1 MRLGFDAKRAALNR
15 TGLGNYSRYVVEI
28 LADNYTDDEF
38 LLYTP
43 KFKPNGFL
51 DSLLKL
57 KSVSVKLPDTF
68 SGKKLKSLWRSR
80 GIVSQLKREDVELF
94 HGLSNELPFGIQRSG
109 IKSVVTIHDLIF
121 RCHPEFY
128 KPIDRFIYNIKFRY
142 ACQVAD
148 KIIAVSECSK
158 RDIVRFYGTD
168 ASKIEVIY
176 QGCDAV
182 FKQKASAEKL
192 ESVRAKYNLPQ
203 EFILS
208 VGSIEARKNLLL
220 AVKALLHIDTKIP
233 LVAVGKRTAYT
244 AEIERFVDENNMNER
259 VILLHDVP
267 FADLPAVY
275 QLGKLFV
282 YPSLYEGFGIPLIEA
297 IHSGLP
303 VIGATGSCLEEAG
316 GPDSVYV
323 NPFDEKELASAFDRI
338 LSDSELQSK
347 MIAAGKEYVK
357 RFDEKIQATQIKQ
370 LYTEILNKP

>member
-28 LADNYTDDEF
+28 LANKFTADEY

-43 KFKPNGFL
+43 KVKPNGFL
-51 DSLLKL
+51 DSLLAKAT
-57 KSVSVKLPDTF
+57 VSVKLPDTF
-68 SGKKLKSLWRSR
+68 LGRQLKSLWRSR
-80 GIVSQLKREDVELF
+80 SIITQLKRDRIEVF

-158 RDIVRFYGTD
+158 RDIVRFYGID

-182 FKQKASAEKL
+182 FKQKVSNEKR
-192 ESVRAKYNLPQ
+192 ESVRAKYNLPP

-220 AVKALLHIDTKIP
+220 AVKALLHTDSKIP

-244 AEIERFVDENNMNER
+244 AEIERFVAENNLKER

-267 FADLPAVY
+267 FTDLPTMY

-323 NPFDEKELASAFDRI
+323 NPFNEKELATAFDRI
-338 LSDSELQSK
+338 LSDKDLQNK
-347 MIAAGKEYVK
+347 MIASGREYVK
-357 RFDEKIQATQIKQ
+357 CFDEQIQAAQIRN
-370 LYTEILNKP
+370 LYAGILE

>member
-28 LADNYTDDEF
+28 LADNSTADEY

-43 KFKPNGFL
+43 KLKPNGFL
-51 DSLLKL
+51 DALLKL
-57 KSVSVKLPDTF
+57 KSVSVKTPDTF
-68 SGKKLKSLWRSR
+68 LGKKLKSFWRSR
-80 GIVSQLKREDVELF
+80 GIVSQLKRDKIEIF
-94 HGLSNELPFGIQRSG
+94 HGLSNELPFGIKSSG

-128 KPIDRFIYNIKFRY
+128 KPIDRYIYNIKFHY
-142 ACQVAD
+142 ACRAAD

-158 RDIVRFYGTD
+158 RDIVRFYGIES
-168 ASKIEVIY
+168 SKIEVIY

-182 FKQKASAEKL
+182 FKQKVSNEKL
-192 ESVRAKYNLPQ
+192 EAVRKKYDLPQ
-203 EFILS
+203 GFILS

-220 AVKALLHIDTKIP
+220 AVKALLHTNTQIP

-244 AEIERFVDENNMNER
+244 AEIERFVAENNLQSR
-259 VILLHDVP
+259 VKFLHDVP

-316 GPDSVYV
+316 GQDSVYV
-323 NPFDEKELASAFDRI
+323 NPFDEKELANAFDTI
-338 LSDSELQSK
+338 LSDEDLQTR
-347 MIAAGKEYVK
+347 MIASGREYVK
-357 RFDEKIQATQIKQ
+357 RFDEQIQAAQIRN
-370 LYTEILNKP
+370 LYTEILK